1 MSDYDNTVAELTEK
15 LTGLGGIVTQ
25 VTDDPT
31 LVQTLTGQGQHLDR
45 TT

>member
-25 VTDDPT
+25 VTDDPDA
-31 LVQTLTGQGQHLDR
+31 GQNPHRARPASG
-45 TT
+45 